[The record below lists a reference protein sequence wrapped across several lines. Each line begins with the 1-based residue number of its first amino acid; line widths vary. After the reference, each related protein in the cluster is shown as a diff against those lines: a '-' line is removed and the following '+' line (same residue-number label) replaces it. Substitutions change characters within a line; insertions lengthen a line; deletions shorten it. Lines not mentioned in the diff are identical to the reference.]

1 MLHSTKELFMPLDS
15 ATPGPVLHT
24 NSAQFGAD
32 VLQSDVPVLVDFW
45 ATWCGPC
52 RSLAPHLDTLA
63 VRFAGKAKVVK
74 VNADDEPEVAARY
87 GIRGLPTLLLFKG
100 GKVVDQMVGN
110 PGSAKPLEQ
119 LIERNL

>member
-1 MLHSTKELFMPLDS
+1 MPLD
-15 ATPGPVLHT
+15 APTPGSVLHT
-24 NSAQFGAD
+24 DTTHFGGD
-32 VLQSDVPVLVDFW
+32 VLQSSVPVVVDFW

-63 VRFAGKAKVVK
+63 ARFAGQAKVVK
-74 VNADDEPEVAARY
+74 VNADENPDLSARY
-87 GIRGLPTLLLFKG
+87 GIRGLPTLLVFKD

-119 LIERNL
+119 LIQRNLS

>member
-1 MLHSTKELFMPLDS
+1 MPLDS
-15 ATPGPVLHT
+15 ATAVTVLHT
-24 NSAQFGAD
+24 DTSRFGTD

-52 RSLAPHLDTLA
+52 RSLAPHLDVLA
-63 VRFAGKAKVVK
+63 TRFAGRAKIIK
-74 VNADDEPEVAARY
+74 VNADDEPDVAARY
-87 GIRGLPTLLLFKG
+87 GVRSLPTLLVFKA